1 MHASWSDGIV
11 LRANETLVIRG
22 PKARTSAENVK
33 SPHSALTPEARPR
46 LYPVEKGHV
55 TFQRRRVSPGRA
67 FIAERDFCYERDQQN
82 VRLERECRVRPF
94 QRAADG
100 DALTR
105 GRTRNRIGGLSFP

>member
-11 LRANETLVIRG
+11 LRANEALVIRG

-33 SPHSALTPEARPR
+33 SPHSALTPDARPR
-46 LYPVEKGHV
+46 LYPVDKRDV
-55 TFQRRRVSPGRA
+55 TFQRRRMSPGRA
-67 FIAERDFCYERDQQN
+67 FTAERDFCYERDQQN

-105 GRTRNRIGGLSFP
+105 GGAGDRTG